1 MRPGLYAIVDP
12 ERCGGRDP
20 IALAEAILAGGCAA
34 IQLRAKQLA
43 DRDRLALARRIRA
56 LARARGI
63 QFVINDRPDLAIL
76 AGADELHLG
85 QDDLPIAEAR
95 RIVGAM
101 PIGRS
106 THDLAQA
113 RAAVAEGA
121 DRIGFGP
128 VFDTR
133 SKERPDP
140 TVGVALLSEI
150 VRAVPIP
157 VVAIGGITL
166 ERAPAV
172 RASGVAH
179 AAVIAAIGESDDPER
194 AARDLHR
201 ALGGDAT

>member
-1 MRPGLYAIVDP
+1 MRRGLYAIVDP
-12 ERCGGRDP
+12 ERCGDRRP
-20 IALAEAILAGGCAA
+20 VAVAAAILAGGCAA

-43 DRDRLALARRIRA
+43 DRDRLALARHIGA
-56 LARARGI
+56 LARARSVP
-63 QFVINDRPDLAIL
+63 FVINDRPDLAIL

-95 RIVGAM
+95 RIVGSM

-106 THDLAQA
+106 THELAQA
-113 RAAVAEGA
+113 RAALAEGA

-140 TVGVALLSEI
+140 TVGLAMLAEV
-150 VRAVPIP
+150 VRAVAIP

-166 ERAPAV
+166 ERAGDV
-172 RASGVAH
+172 RATGVAN
-179 AAVIAAIGESDDPER
+179 AAVIAALGEAADPEQ

-201 ALGGDAT
+201 ALGGEP

>member
-1 MRPGLYAIVDP
+1 MRRGLYAIVDP

-20 IALAEAILAGGCAA
+20 VALAAAILAGGCAG
-34 IQLRAKQLA
+34 IQLRAKRLA
-43 DRDRLALARRIRA
+43 DRDRLALARRVGA
-56 LARARGI
+56 LARSRSVP
-63 QFVINDRPDLAIL
+63 FVMNDRPDLAIL

-85 QDDLPIAEAR
+85 QDDLPIGEAR
-95 RIVGAM
+95 RIVGSM

-113 RAAVAEGA
+113 RAALAEGA

-140 TVGVALLSEI
+140 SVGLAMLAEVVRLVA
-150 VRAVPIP
+150 IP

-166 ERAPAV
+166 ERAAGV
-172 RASGVAH
+172 CATGVANG
-179 AAVIAAIGESDDPER
+179 AVIAALGEAADPEQ
-194 AARDLHR
+194 AARALHR
-201 ALGGDAT
+201 ALGGEP

>member
-20 IALAEAILAGGCAA
+20 IAIAEAILAGGCAA
-34 IQLRAKQLA
+34 LQLRAKQLA
-43 DRDRLALARRIRA
+43 DRDRLALARRVRA
-56 LARARGI
+56 LARSRGVT
-63 QFVINDRPDLAIL
+63 FVVNDRPDLAIL
-76 AGADELHLG
+76 VDADELHLG

-133 SKERPDP
+133 SKVRPDP
-140 TVGVALLSEI
+140 TVGVALLSDV
-150 VRAVPIP
+150 VRAISVP

-166 ERAPAV
+166 ERASAV
-172 RASGVAH
+172 RASGATH

-194 AARDLHR
+194 AARELHR
-201 ALGGDAT
+201 ALGGNGP